1 MKEEHKKN
9 NNSDNNPKKN
19 ESAPVKKEQNSNN
32 LVNAIRSKIGMNKNN
47 KSNKEQKNIKE
58 KKVEKV
64 ENENNIDIKNNKES
78 KNNKEINKNNL
89 KKEESKENKDNI
101 KDINNANLKKE
112 EEIKKDKDINENNNI
127 NNNITTEI
135 KKEENKPGMKPE
147 DTNNLKKKEK
157 SPAKILSSVVTTG
170 KEKVNDIYLK
180 KVKDLSNTYHFTS
193 DYLSFISQVFKK
205 LCEPFYS
212 KLSSSYINNV
222 KPYLKYFKELVT
234 ILVSFSDKLN
244 NLNSS
249 IEDKNE
255 DNDEENLIRVENNLN
270 SAIKKLNMVF
280 ADTSSVVAK
289 NLKENILNKPLFAK
303 FEVIEGKF
311 EENFHKMLNLMSV
324 FEQFRIKYDNEY
336 IKKYSNIFEEFIQ
349 KYNEPDNYLIK
360 MKDFFLIEYDIVKN
374 ANHSMKKVTKFIDDI
389 KKLFEDSTNIFC
401 DYLEMLKIM
410 IKIYY
415 EENKKI
421 ILPNVLTEKMIN
433 DLEKLLSQDIRK
445 NIEKKFCIKNIIEHY
460 QDEALRNEIN
470 HLLLKYQ
477 ETLDQYK
484 IIENEEIKNISH
496 FNLKYFKSTEI
507 FFNFLLSLIP
517 AKFQVNYDDVIQFKT
532 DVKRDNGI
540 FKGWKECH
548 MIISYQGHIL
558 FFDEEK
564 LEQERKMSGNDIS
577 STVANK
583 KIENINININDYKEE
598 NNRKSLGMSEIVTN
612 KLADKNDNAI
622 VQLKQS
628 KSLDEKE
635 EVKYGIIPDKLSLM
649 YLKTSYGI
657 KKKDNKQGKYLFEI
671 WEKGIGNK
679 RSKINVIDALDQ
691 KNLENIILELT
702 ETNIYDV

>member
-1 MKEEHKKN
+1 
-9 NNSDNNPKKN
+9 
-19 ESAPVKKEQNSNN
+19 
-32 LVNAIRSKIGMNKNN
+32 
-47 KSNKEQKNIKE
+47 
-58 KKVEKV
+58 
-64 ENENNIDIKNNKES
+64 
-78 KNNKEINKNNL
+78 
-89 KKEESKENKDNI
+89 
-101 KDINNANLKKE
+101 
-112 EEIKKDKDINENNNI
+112 
-127 NNNITTEI
+127 
-135 KKEENKPGMKPE
+135 
-147 DTNNLKKKEK
+147 
-157 SPAKILSSVVTTG
+157 
-170 KEKVNDIYLK
+170 
-180 KVKDLSNTYHFTS
+180 
-193 DYLSFISQVFKK
+193 
-205 LCEPFYS
+205 
-212 KLSSSYINNV
+212 
-222 KPYLKYFKELVT
+222 
-234 ILVSFSDKLN
+234 
-244 NLNSS
+244 
-249 IEDKNE
+249 
-255 DNDEENLIRVENNLN
+255 
-270 SAIKKLNMVF
+270 
-280 ADTSSVVAK
+280 
-289 NLKENILNKPLFAK
+289 
-303 FEVIEGKF
+303 
-311 EENFHKMLNLMSV
+311 
-324 FEQFRIKYDNEY
+324 
-336 IKKYSNIFEEFIQ
+336 
-349 KYNEPDNYLIK
+349 
-360 MKDFFLIEYDIVKN
+360 MKDFFLIEYDIIKS
-374 ANHSMKKVTKFIDDI
+374 ANHSMKKVSKFIDDI

-401 DYLEMLKIM
+401 DYLEMLKVM

-433 DLEKLLSQDIRK
+433 DLEKLISQDIRK

-583 KIENINININDYKEE
+583 KIENINININDFKEE

-679 RSKINVIDALDQ
+679 RSRINVIDALDQ

>member
-1 MKEEHKKN
+1 MKEEHNKN
-9 NNSDNNPKKN
+9 NNVDNNPKKN
-19 ESAPVKKEQNSNN
+19 ESVPVKKEQNSNN
-32 LVNAIRSKIGMNKNN
+32 MVNAIRSKIGMNRNN
-47 KSNKEQKNIKE
+47 KSNKEHMNTKE
-58 KKVEKV
+58 KNVEK
-64 ENENNIDIKNNKES
+64 ENNKEIKNNKES
-78 KNNKEINKNNL
+78 KNNKEINNNNS
-89 KKEESKENKDNI
+89 KKEEPKENKDNI
-101 KDINNANLKKE
+101 KDINNTNLKNEEAKKE
-112 EEIKKDKDINENNNI
+112 KEKEKDNNI
-127 NNNITTEI
+127 NNNVNNAEI
-135 KKEENKPGMKPE
+135 KKEENKTNVKPE
-147 DTNNLKKKEK
+147 DINNLKKKEK

-180 KVKDLSNTYHFTS
+180 KVKDLANTYHFTS

-205 LCEPFYS
+205 LSEPFYS

-234 ILVSFSDKLN
+234 ILISFSDKLN
-244 NLNSS
+244 NLNAS
-249 IEDKNE
+249 IEDKKE

-311 EENFHKMLNLMSV
+311 EDNFHKMLNLISV

-336 IKKYSNIFEEFIQ
+336 TKKYSNIFEEFVQ

-360 MKDFFLIEYDIVKN
+360 MKDFFLIEYDIVKS

-401 DYLEMLKIM
+401 DYLEMLKVM

-433 DLEKLLSQDIRK
+433 DLEKLVSQDIRK

-470 HLLLKYQ
+470 HILLKYH

-484 IIENEEIKNISH
+484 IIEDEEIKNISH

-564 LEQERKMSGNDIS
+564 LEQQRKMSGNDFS
-577 STVANK
+577 ATEANK
-583 KIENINININDYKEE
+583 KIGNININMNINDNKEE
-598 NNRKSLGMSEIVTN
+598 NNRKSLGVSEIVTN
-612 KLADKNDNAI
+612 KLVEKNDNAI

-657 KKKDNKQGKYLFEI
+657 KKKENKQGKYLFEI

>member
-1 MKEEHKKN
+1 MKEEHIKN
-9 NNSDNNPKKN
+9 NNNINPKKN
-19 ESAPVKKEQNSNN
+19 ESVPVKKDPNSNN
-32 LVNAIRSKIGMNKNN
+32 MVEAIRNKIGMNKNN
-47 KSNKEQKNIKE
+47 KRNKEQMNTKE
-58 KKVEKV
+58 KKVEK
-64 ENENNIDIKNNKES
+64 ENNKEIKNNKEA
-78 KNNKEINKNNL
+78 KNNNL
-89 KKEESKENKDNI
+89 QKEESKDNKDNI
-101 KDINNANLKKE
+101 KDINNSNLKSEEVKKE
-112 EEIKKDKDINENNNI
+112 KDNNVNNNI
-127 NNNITTEI
+127 NSNSNNINNIEI
-135 KKEENKPGMKPE
+135 NKEENKPNEKPE
-147 DTNNLKKKEK
+147 DINNLKKKE

-193 DYLSFISQVFKK
+193 DYLSFISQIFKK
-205 LCEPFYS
+205 ISEPFYS

-249 IEDKNE
+249 IEDKKE

-311 EENFHKMLNLMSV
+311 EENFHKMLNLISA

-336 IKKYSNIFEEFIQ
+336 TKKYSNIFDEFIQ

-360 MKDFFLIEYDIVKN
+360 MKDFFLIEYDIIKN
-374 ANHSMKKVTKFIDDI
+374 ANHSMKKVTKFIEDI

-477 ETLDQYK
+477 ETLEQHK

-517 AKFQVNYDDVIQFKT
+517 PKFQVNYDDVIQFKT

-564 LEQERKMSGNDIS
+564 LEQQRKMSGADLPATEN
-577 STVANK
+577 NK
-583 KIENINININDYKEE
+583 KIGNINEIKEE
-598 NNRKSLGMSEIVTN
+598 NTRKSLGISEIVTN
-612 KLADKNDNAI
+612 KLAEKNDNVI
-622 VQLKQS
+622 VQLKES

-635 EVKYGIIPDKLSLM
+635 EVKYGILPDKLSLM
-649 YLKTSYGI
+649 YYKTSYGI
-657 KKKDNKQGKYLFEI
+657 KKKENKQGKYLFEI

-679 RSKINVIDALDQ
+679 RSRINVMDALDQ

>member
-1 MKEEHKKN
+1 MKEEHIKN
-9 NNSDNNPKKN
+9 NNNINPKKN
-19 ESAPVKKEQNSNN
+19 ESVPVKKDPNSNN
-32 LVNAIRSKIGMNKNN
+32 MVEAIRNKIGMNKNN
-47 KSNKEQKNIKE
+47 KRNKEQMNTKE
-58 KKVEKV
+58 KKVEK
-64 ENENNIDIKNNKES
+64 ENNKEIKNNKEV
-78 KNNKEINKNNL
+78 KNNNL
-89 KKEESKENKDNI
+89 QKEESKDNKDNI
-101 KDINNANLKKE
+101 KDINNSNLKSEEVKKE
-112 EEIKKDKDINENNNI
+112 KDNNVNNNI
-127 NNNITTEI
+127 NSNSNNINNIEI
-135 KKEENKPGMKPE
+135 NKEENKPNEKPE
-147 DTNNLKKKEK
+147 DINNLKKKE

-193 DYLSFISQVFKK
+193 DYLSFISQIFKK
-205 LCEPFYS
+205 ISEPFYS

-249 IEDKNE
+249 IEDKKE

-311 EENFHKMLNLMSV
+311 EENFHKMLNLISA

-336 IKKYSNIFEEFIQ
+336 TKKYSNIFDEFIQ

-360 MKDFFLIEYDIVKN
+360 MKDFFLIEYDIIKN
-374 ANHSMKKVTKFIDDI
+374 ANHSMKKVTKFIEDI

-477 ETLDQYK
+477 ETLEQHK

-517 AKFQVNYDDVIQFKT
+517 PKFQVNYDDVIQFKT

-564 LEQERKMSGNDIS
+564 LEQQRKMSGADLPATEN
-577 STVANK
+577 NK
-583 KIENINININDYKEE
+583 KIGNINEIKEE
-598 NNRKSLGMSEIVTN
+598 NTRKSLGISEIVTN
-612 KLADKNDNAI
+612 KLAEKNDNVI
-622 VQLKQS
+622 VQLKES

-635 EVKYGIIPDKLSLM
+635 EVKYGILPDKLSLM
-649 YLKTSYGI
+649 YYKTSYGI
-657 KKKDNKQGKYLFEI
+657 KKKENKQGKYLFEI

-679 RSKINVIDALDQ
+679 RSRINVMDALDQ

>member
-1 MKEEHKKN
+1 MKEEHIKN
-9 NNSDNNPKKN
+9 NNNINPKKN
-19 ESAPVKKEQNSNN
+19 ESVPVKKDPNSNN
-32 LVNAIRSKIGMNKNN
+32 MVEAIRNKIGMNKNN
-47 KSNKEQKNIKE
+47 KRNKEQMNSKE
-58 KKVEKV
+58 KKVEK
-64 ENENNIDIKNNKES
+64 ENNKEIKNNKEV
-78 KNNKEINKNNL
+78 KNSNL
-89 KKEESKENKDNI
+89 HKEESKDNKDNI
-101 KDINNANLKKE
+101 KDINNSNLKSEEVKKE
-112 EEIKKDKDINENNNI
+112 KDNNVNNNI
-127 NNNITTEI
+127 NSNSNNINNIEI
-135 KKEENKPGMKPE
+135 NKEENKPNEKPE
-147 DTNNLKKKEK
+147 DINNLKKKE

-193 DYLSFISQVFKK
+193 DYLSFISQIFKK
-205 LCEPFYS
+205 ISEPFYS

-249 IEDKNE
+249 IEDKKE

-311 EENFHKMLNLMSV
+311 EENFHKMLNLISA

-336 IKKYSNIFEEFIQ
+336 TKKYSNIFDEFIQ

-360 MKDFFLIEYDIVKN
+360 MKDFFLIEYDIIKN
-374 ANHSMKKVTKFIDDI
+374 ANHSMKKVTKFIEDI

-477 ETLDQYK
+477 ETLEQHK

-517 AKFQVNYDDVIQFKT
+517 PKFQVNYDDVIQFKT

-564 LEQERKMSGNDIS
+564 LEQQRKMSGADLPATEN
-577 STVANK
+577 NK
-583 KIENINININDYKEE
+583 KIGNINEIKEE
-598 NNRKSLGMSEIVTN
+598 NTRKSLGISEIVTN
-612 KLADKNDNAI
+612 KLAEKNDNVI
-622 VQLKQS
+622 VQLKES

-635 EVKYGIIPDKLSLM
+635 EVKYGILPDKLSLM
-649 YLKTSYGI
+649 YYKTSYGI
-657 KKKDNKQGKYLFEI
+657 KKKENKQGKYLFEI

-679 RSKINVIDALDQ
+679 RSRINVMDALDQ

>member
-1 MKEEHKKN
+1 MKEEHIKN
-9 NNSDNNPKKN
+9 NNNINPKKN
-19 ESAPVKKEQNSNN
+19 ESVPVKKDPNSNN
-32 LVNAIRSKIGMNKNN
+32 MVEAIRNKIGMNKNN
-47 KSNKEQKNIKE
+47 KRNKEQMNTKE
-58 KKVEKV
+58 KKVEK
-64 ENENNIDIKNNKES
+64 ENNKEIKNNKEA
-78 KNNKEINKNNL
+78 KNNNL
-89 KKEESKENKDNI
+89 QKEESKDNKDNI
-101 KDINNANLKKE
+101 KDINNSNLKSEEVKKE
-112 EEIKKDKDINENNNI
+112 KDNNVNNNI
-127 NNNITTEI
+127 NSNSNNINNIEI
-135 KKEENKPGMKPE
+135 NKEENKPNEKPE
-147 DTNNLKKKEK
+147 DINNLKKKE

-193 DYLSFISQVFKK
+193 DYLSFISQIFKK
-205 LCEPFYS
+205 ISEPFYS

-249 IEDKNE
+249 IEDKKE

-311 EENFHKMLNLMSV
+311 EENFHKMLNLISA

-336 IKKYSNIFEEFIQ
+336 TKKYSNIFDEFIQ

-360 MKDFFLIEYDIVKN
+360 MKDFFLIEYDIIKN
-374 ANHSMKKVTKFIDDI
+374 ANHSMKKVTKFIEDI

-477 ETLDQYK
+477 ETLEQHK
-484 IIENEEIKNISH
+484 IIENDEIKNISH

-517 AKFQVNYDDVIQFKT
+517 PKFQVNYDDVIQFKT

-564 LEQERKMSGNDIS
+564 LEQQRKMSGADLPATEN
-577 STVANK
+577 NK
-583 KIENINININDYKEE
+583 KIGNINEIKEE
-598 NNRKSLGMSEIVTN
+598 NTRKSLGISEIVTN
-612 KLADKNDNAI
+612 KLAEKNDNVI
-622 VQLKQS
+622 VQLKES

-635 EVKYGIIPDKLSLM
+635 EVKYGILPDKLSLM
-649 YLKTSYGI
+649 YYKTSYGI
-657 KKKDNKQGKYLFEI
+657 KKKENKQGKYLFEI

-679 RSKINVIDALDQ
+679 RSRINVMDALDQ

>member
-9 NNSDNNPKKN
+9 NNFDNNPKKN
-19 ESAPVKKEQNSNN
+19 ESIPAKKEPKSNN
-32 LVNAIRSKIGMNKNN
+32 MVNALRNKIGMNKNI
-47 KSNKEQKNIKE
+47 KNGKDKPNTKE
-58 KKVEKV
+58 KAIQ
-64 ENENNIDIKNNKES
+64 NENNKEFQ
-78 KNNKEINKNNL
+78 NNKEINNNNL
-89 KKEESKENKDNI
+89 KKEEPKENKDNI
-101 KDINNANLKKE
+101 KDINNVSIKNGEVKKE
-112 EEIKKDKDINENNNI
+112 KEKEKEKDNNYNNNI
-127 NNNITTEI
+127 NNNSNNIEI
-135 KKEENKPGMKPE
+135 KKEENKSSIKPE
-147 DTNNLKKKEK
+147 DINIKKKE
-157 SPAKILSSVVTTG
+157 SAKILSSVVTTG

-180 KVKDLSNTYHFTS
+180 KAKDLSNTYHFTS
-193 DYLSFISQVFKK
+193 ENLSFISQIFKK

-222 KPYLKYFKELVT
+222 KPYLKYFKELVI

-249 IEDKNE
+249 IEDKKE

-311 EENFHKMLNLMSV
+311 EENFHKMLSLISV
-324 FEQFRIKYDNEY
+324 FEQYRIKYDIDY
-336 IKKYSNIFEEFIQ
+336 SKKYVNIFDTFIQ

-360 MKDFFLIEYDIVKN
+360 MKDFFLIEYNIVKN
-374 ANHSMKKVTKFIDDI
+374 ANYSMKKVAKFIEDI

-421 ILPNVLTEKMIN
+421 ILPNVLSEKMIN
-433 DLEKLLSQDIRK
+433 DLEKLISQDIRK

-477 ETLDQYK
+477 EILEQHK
-484 IIENEEIKNISH
+484 IIENEKINNISH

-517 AKFQVNYDDVIQFKT
+517 AKFKVNYDEVIQFKT
-532 DVKRDNGI
+532 DVRRDNGL

-564 LEQERKMSGNDIS
+564 DQKRKSSGADFSVSEN
-577 STVANK
+577 NK
-583 KIENINININDYKEE
+583 NIGIIDNKEE
-598 NNRKSLGMSEIVTN
+598 NNRKSLGISEIITN
-612 KLADKNDNAI
+612 NLAEKNDIPI
-622 VQLKQS
+622 VQLKES
-628 KSLDEKE
+628 ISLDEKE
-635 EVKYGIIPDKLSLM
+635 EIKYGIIPDKLSLM
-649 YLKTSYGI
+649 YYKTSYGI
-657 KKKDNKQGKYLFEI
+657 KKKENKQGKYLFEI

>member
-1 MKEEHKKN
+1 MKEEHIKN
-9 NNSDNNPKKN
+9 NNNINPKKN
-19 ESAPVKKEQNSNN
+19 ESVPVKKDPNSNN
-32 LVNAIRSKIGMNKNN
+32 MVEAIRNKIGMNKNN
-47 KSNKEQKNIKE
+47 KRNKEQMNSKE
-58 KKVEKV
+58 KKVEK
-64 ENENNIDIKNNKES
+64 ENNKEIKNNKEA
-78 KNNKEINKNNL
+78 KNNNL
-89 KKEESKENKDNI
+89 QKEESKDNKDNI
-101 KDINNANLKKE
+101 KDINNSNLKSEEVKKE
-112 EEIKKDKDINENNNI
+112 KDNNVNNNI
-127 NNNITTEI
+127 NSNSNNINNIEI
-135 KKEENKPGMKPE
+135 NKEENKPNEKPE
-147 DTNNLKKKEK
+147 DINNLKKKE

-193 DYLSFISQVFKK
+193 DYLSFISQIFKK
-205 LCEPFYS
+205 ISEPFYS

-249 IEDKNE
+249 IEDKKE

-311 EENFHKMLNLMSV
+311 EENFHKMLNLISA

-336 IKKYSNIFEEFIQ
+336 TKKYSNIFDEFIQ

-360 MKDFFLIEYDIVKN
+360 MKDFFLIEYDIIKN
-374 ANHSMKKVTKFIDDI
+374 ANHSMKKVTKFIEDI

-477 ETLDQYK
+477 ETLEQHK
-484 IIENEEIKNISH
+484 IIENDEIKNISH

-517 AKFQVNYDDVIQFKT
+517 PKFQVNYDDVIQFKT

-564 LEQERKMSGNDIS
+564 LEQQRKMSGADLPATEN
-577 STVANK
+577 NK
-583 KIENINININDYKEE
+583 KIGNINEIKEE
-598 NNRKSLGMSEIVTN
+598 NTRKSLGISEIVTN
-612 KLADKNDNAI
+612 KLAEKNDNVI
-622 VQLKQS
+622 VQLKES

-635 EVKYGIIPDKLSLM
+635 EVKYGILPDKLSLM
-649 YLKTSYGI
+649 YYKTSYGI
-657 KKKDNKQGKYLFEI
+657 KKKENKQGKYLFEI

-679 RSKINVIDALDQ
+679 RSRINVMDALDQ

>member
-1 MKEEHKKN
+1 MKEEHIKN
-9 NNSDNNPKKN
+9 NNNINPKKN
-19 ESAPVKKEQNSNN
+19 ESVPVKKDPNSNN
-32 LVNAIRSKIGMNKNN
+32 MVEAIRNKIGMNKNN
-47 KSNKEQKNIKE
+47 KRNKEQMNTKE
-58 KKVEKV
+58 KKVEK
-64 ENENNIDIKNNKES
+64 ENNKEIKNNKEV
-78 KNNKEINKNNL
+78 KNSNL
-89 KKEESKENKDNI
+89 HKEESKDNKDNI
-101 KDINNANLKKE
+101 KDINNSNLKSEEVKKE
-112 EEIKKDKDINENNNI
+112 KDNNVNNNI
-127 NNNITTEI
+127 NSNSNNINNIEI
-135 KKEENKPGMKPE
+135 NKEENKPNEKPE
-147 DTNNLKKKEK
+147 DINNLKKKE

-193 DYLSFISQVFKK
+193 DYLSFISQIFKK
-205 LCEPFYS
+205 ISEPFYS

-249 IEDKNE
+249 IEDKKE

-311 EENFHKMLNLMSV
+311 EENFHKMLNLISA

-336 IKKYSNIFEEFIQ
+336 TKKYSNIFDEFIQ

-360 MKDFFLIEYDIVKN
+360 MKDFFLIEYDIIKN
-374 ANHSMKKVTKFIDDI
+374 ANHSMKKVTKFIEDI

-477 ETLDQYK
+477 ETLEQHK
-484 IIENEEIKNISH
+484 IIENDEIKNISH

-517 AKFQVNYDDVIQFKT
+517 PKFQVNYDDVIQFKT

-564 LEQERKMSGNDIS
+564 LEQQRKMSGADLPATEN
-577 STVANK
+577 NK
-583 KIENINININDYKEE
+583 KIGNINEIKEE
-598 NNRKSLGMSEIVTN
+598 NTRKSLGISEIVTN
-612 KLADKNDNAI
+612 KLAEKNDNVI
-622 VQLKQS
+622 VQLKES

-635 EVKYGIIPDKLSLM
+635 EVKYGILPDKLSLM
-649 YLKTSYGI
+649 YYKTSYGI
-657 KKKDNKQGKYLFEI
+657 KKKENKQGKYLFEI

-679 RSKINVIDALDQ
+679 RSRINVMDALDQ

>member
-1 MKEEHKKN
+1 MKKENKKN

-19 ESAPVKKEQNSNN
+19 ESAPVKKEQNPNN
-32 LVNAIRSKIGMNKNN
+32 MVDAIRSKIGMNKNN
-47 KSNKEQKNIKE
+47 KSKKEHINTKE
-58 KKVEKV
+58 KKVEK
-64 ENENNIDIKNNKES
+64 E
-78 KNNKEINKNNL
+78 NNKEITNDKERKTNKEINDNL
-89 KKEESKENKDNI
+89 KKEESKENKDNL
-101 KDINNANLKKE
+101 KDINNTNLKNE
-112 EEIKKDKDINENNNI
+112 EEKKEKDNNI
-127 NNNITTEI
+127 NNNINSSEI
-135 KKEENKPGMKPE
+135 KKEDNKPSIKPE
-147 DTNNLKKKEK
+147 DANNLKKKEK
-157 SPAKILSSVVTTG
+157 SPGKILSSVVTTG

-193 DYLSFISQVFKK
+193 DYLSFISQIFKK
-205 LCEPFYS
+205 ISEPFYS

-249 IEDKNE
+249 IEDKKE

-270 SAIKKLNMVF
+270 SAIKKLNIVF

-311 EENFHKMLNLMSV
+311 EENFHKMLNLISV

-336 IKKYSNIFEEFIQ
+336 TKKYSNIFEVFIQ

-360 MKDFFLIEYDIVKN
+360 MKDFFLIEYDIIKS
-374 ANHSMKKVTKFIDDI
+374 ANHSMKKVSKFIDDI

-401 DYLEMLKIM
+401 DYLEMLKVM

-433 DLEKLLSQDIRK
+433 DLEKLISQDIRK

-564 LEQERKMSGNDIS
+564 LEQQRKMSGIDFSATENNRKIRNIIAND
-577 STVANK
+577 NK
-583 KIENINININDYKEE
+583 VED
-598 NNRKSLGMSEIVTN
+598 NRKSLGTSQIVTN
-612 KLADKNDNAI
+612 KLSDKNDNAVVI
-622 VQLKQS
+622 ELKQS

-635 EVKYGIIPDKLSLM
+635 EVKYGILPDKLSLM
-649 YLKTSYGI
+649 YYKTSYGI
-657 KKKDNKQGKYLFEI
+657 KKKENKQGKYLFEI

-679 RSKINVIDALDQ
+679 RSRINVIDALDQ

>member
-9 NNSDNNPKKN
+9 NNNINPKKN
-19 ESAPVKKEQNSNN
+19 ESVPVKKDPNSNN
-32 LVNAIRSKIGMNKNN
+32 MVEAIRNKIGMNKNN
-47 KSNKEQKNIKE
+47 KRNKEQMNSKE
-58 KKVEKV
+58 KKVEK
-64 ENENNIDIKNNKES
+64 ENNKDIKNNKEV
-78 KNNKEINKNNL
+78 KNSNL
-89 KKEESKENKDNI
+89 HKEESKDNKDNI
-101 KDINNANLKKE
+101 KDINNTNLKSEDVKKE
-112 EEIKKDKDINENNNI
+112 KDNNVNNNSNSNNI
-127 NNNITTEI
+127 NNIEI
-135 KKEENKPGMKPE
+135 NKEENKPNEKPE
-147 DTNNLKKKEK
+147 DINNLKKKE

-193 DYLSFISQVFKK
+193 DYLSFISQIFKK
-205 LCEPFYS
+205 ISEPFYS

-249 IEDKNE
+249 IEDKKE

-311 EENFHKMLNLMSV
+311 EENFHKMLNLISA

-336 IKKYSNIFEEFIQ
+336 TKKYSNIFDEFIQ

-360 MKDFFLIEYDIVKN
+360 MKDFFLIEYDIIKN
-374 ANHSMKKVTKFIDDI
+374 ANHSMKKVTKFIEDI

-477 ETLDQYK
+477 ETLEQHK

-517 AKFQVNYDDVIQFKT
+517 PKFQVNYDDVIQFKT

-564 LEQERKMSGNDIS
+564 LEQQRKMSGADLPATEN
-577 STVANK
+577 NK
-583 KIENINININDYKEE
+583 KIGNINEIKEE
-598 NNRKSLGMSEIVTN
+598 NTRKSLGISEIVTN
-612 KLADKNDNAI
+612 KLAEKNDNVI
-622 VQLKQS
+622 VQLKES

-635 EVKYGIIPDKLSLM
+635 EVKYGILPDKLSLM
-649 YLKTSYGI
+649 YYKTSYGI
-657 KKKDNKQGKYLFEI
+657 KKKENKQGKYLFEI

-679 RSKINVIDALDQ
+679 RSRINVMDALDQ